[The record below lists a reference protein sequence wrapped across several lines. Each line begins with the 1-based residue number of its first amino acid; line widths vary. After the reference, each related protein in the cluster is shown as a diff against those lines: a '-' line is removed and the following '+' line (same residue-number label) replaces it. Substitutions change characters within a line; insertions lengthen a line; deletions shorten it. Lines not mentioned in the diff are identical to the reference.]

1 MKVPGPLKAQL
12 ERRLKAL
19 ANPNGYVVHYLIV
32 QPTKTAEARVVL
44 GGVAKSSTI
53 AALKVAYPQDAELK
67 GNPSGWTTARG
78 VLEGE
83 DGQHRIHP
91 STLGNNLLGAN
102 LRDVLKAARKTL
114 ATMAGVGSFDRVL
127 AARLMPAV
135 DPATFV
141 GEIDESEMGPD
152 LPEVTEPTDAAGRFA
167 ARANEVGPLV
177 DQLVL
182 AAIPTAGAITKAW
195 AQIQGLADAGEHE
208 RALAMLDRLG
218 PILESGRETLEAA
231 EPQLELAP
239 APSGEALFL
248 ARMAELGPIV
258 QRRLLALG
266 DVPLAVALRSR
277 LGLALAARK
286 SENYLQAGDH
296 LDAIEELLVDDPAPP
311 VDEAPPTEVKA
322 PRSKTASRVT
332 FIQARLTYLDA
343 RSTMG
348 AHLDRLI
355 EAMEAAAADEDP
367 DGPFGPEAIDSMANH
382 LRSALGGLDERLVW
396 ALDDAMM
403 APSPELRA
411 RHEAKA
417 AALVGEYLR
426 FLEGEPLFDDLDE
439 ETGFGRFP
447 IVETARKSLEQIAT
461 LL

>member
-1 MKVPGPLKAQL
+1 
-12 ERRLKAL
+12 
-19 ANPNGYVVHYLIV
+19 
-32 QPTKTAEARVVL
+32 
-44 GGVAKSSTI
+44 
-53 AALKVAYPQDAELK
+53 
-67 GNPSGWTTARG
+67 
-78 VLEGE
+78 
-83 DGQHRIHP
+83 
-91 STLGNNLLGAN
+91 
-102 LRDVLKAARKTL
+102 
-114 ATMAGVGSFDRVL
+114 MAGVGSFDRVL

-152 LPEVTEPTDAAGRFA
+152 LPEIAEPTDAAGRFA
-167 ARANEVGPLV
+167 ARAKEVGPLV
-177 DQLVL
+177 DQLVE
-182 AAIPTAGAITKAW
+182 AAIPAAGPITKAW
-195 AQIQGLADAGEHE
+195 AQIQGLADAEEHE

-218 PILESGRETLEAA
+218 PILESGREALEA
-231 EPQLELAP
+231 PGSQPDSAP
-239 APSGEALFL
+239 TPSEEALFL

-311 VDEAPPTEVKA
+311 VDEAPPSEVEA
-322 PRSKTASRVT
+322 PRSKTVSRVT

-348 AHLDRLI
+348 AHLERLI
-355 EAMEAAAADEDP
+355 EAMEAAADDEDP

>member
-1 MKVPGPLKAQL
+1 MTRSALSGAEKLPSATRSAPSSAHASAAGAPKHTIVPG
-12 ERRLKAL
+12 
-19 ANPNGYVVHYLIV
+19 
-32 QPTKTAEARVVL
+32 
-44 GGVAKSSTI
+44 
-53 AALKVAYPQDAELK
+53 
-67 GNPSGWTTARG
+67 RG
-78 VLEGE
+78 TV
-83 DGQHRIHP
+83 
-91 STLGNNLLGAN
+91 
-102 LRDVLKAARKTL
+102 
-114 ATMAGVGSFDRVL
+114 
-127 AARLMPAV
+127 
-135 DPATFV
+135 
-141 GEIDESEMGPD
+141 
-152 LPEVTEPTDAAGRFA
+152 
-167 ARANEVGPLV
+167 
-177 DQLVL
+177 
-182 AAIPTAGAITKAW
+182 
-195 AQIQGLADAGEHE
+195 
-208 RALAMLDRLG
+208 
-218 PILESGRETLEAA
+218 
-231 EPQLELAP
+231 
-239 APSGEALFL
+239 
-248 ARMAELGPIV
+248 
-258 QRRLLALG
+258 
-266 DVPLAVALRSR
+266 AVASPT
-277 LGLALAARK
+277 
-286 SENYLQAGDH
+286 H
-296 LDAIEELLVDDPAPP
+296 
-311 VDEAPPTEVKA
+311 EAPPTEVKA

-332 FIQARLTYLDA
+332 FIQARLTDLDA

>member
-1 MKVPGPLKAQL
+1 
-12 ERRLKAL
+12 
-19 ANPNGYVVHYLIV
+19 
-32 QPTKTAEARVVL
+32 
-44 GGVAKSSTI
+44 
-53 AALKVAYPQDAELK
+53 
-67 GNPSGWTTARG
+67 
-78 VLEGE
+78 
-83 DGQHRIHP
+83 
-91 STLGNNLLGAN
+91 
-102 LRDVLKAARKTL
+102 
-114 ATMAGVGSFDRVL
+114 
-127 AARLMPAV
+127 
-135 DPATFV
+135 
-141 GEIDESEMGPD
+141 
-152 LPEVTEPTDAAGRFA
+152 
-167 ARANEVGPLV
+167 
-177 DQLVL
+177 
-182 AAIPTAGAITKAW
+182 
-195 AQIQGLADAGEHE
+195 
-208 RALAMLDRLG
+208 
-218 PILESGRETLEAA
+218 
-231 EPQLELAP
+231 
-239 APSGEALFL
+239 
-248 ARMAELGPIV
+248 V
-258 QRRLLALG
+258 QRHLLALG

-311 VDEAPPTEVKA
+311 VDEAPPSEVEA
-322 PRSKTASRVT
+322 PRSKTVSRVT

-348 AHLDRLI
+348 AHLESLI